1 MMRWPAATALAIAG
15 YLFFLL
21 YNLPA
26 QHVVGWFS
34 GGNQLPLTLQGIS
47 GTVWSGEA
55 EQVSYQRKPLGQMEW
70 HFKPSR
76 LILGKLAYGIELK
89 QAGQQL
95 QGTFITG
102 FGNSVR
108 LEEVDALLLASQLPE
123 WLRSLALITTGG
135 AEDLLLANQLPG
147 WLQQRQISVDGK
159 VRAQQLDLAFTDGQ
173 LTAAEGSLQWLEGA
187 VRSPLNLSVGDLQAD
202 LTTDE
207 ASGDITAAVR
217 DLKGSVAIQAD
228 VSLKPDGNFQLKGKL
243 KPGDKADPGLSG
255 ALQAIGRRQ
264 ADGTILINYAGKM

>member
-76 LILGKLAYGIELK
+76 LILGKLAYGIVLK

-123 WLRSLALITTGG
+123 WL
-135 AEDLLLANQLPG
+135 
-147 WLQQRQISVDGK
+147 QQRQIRVDGK

-187 VRSPLNLSVGDLQAD
+187 VQSPLNLTVGDLQAD

-255 ALQAIGRRQ
+255 ALQAIGRPQ

>member
-26 QHVVGWFS
+26 QQVVGWLS
-34 GGNQLPLTLQGIS
+34 GDNQLPLTLQGIS

-55 EQVSYQRKPLGQMEW
+55 EQVSFQRKPLGQMEW
-70 HFKPSR
+70 HFKPLR

-89 QAGQQL
+89 QTGQQL

-123 WLRSLALITTGG
+123 WL
-135 AEDLLLANQLPG
+135 
-147 WLQQRQISVDGK
+147 QQRQIRVDGK
-159 VRAQQLDLAFTDGQ
+159 VRAQQLDIAFTDGQ

-187 VRSPLNLSVGDLQAD
+187 VRSPLNLTVGDLQAD

-217 DLKGSVAIQAD
+217 DLKGSIAIQAE
-228 VSLKPDGNFQLKGKL
+228 VSLKSDGNFQVKGKL
-243 KPGDKADPGLSG
+243 KPGSKANPGLAG
-255 ALQAIGRRQ
+255 ALQSIGRPQ
-264 ADGTILINYAGKM
+264 PDGTIQLNYAGKM

>member
-1 MMRWPAATALAIAG
+1 MRWPAATALATAG

-21 YNLPA
+21 YNIPA
-26 QHVVGWFS
+26 QQVVGWLS
-34 GGNQLPLTLQGIS
+34 GDNQLPLTLQGIS

-55 EQVSYQRKPLGQMEW
+55 DQVSFQRKPLGQMEW

-89 QAGQQL
+89 QTGQQL

-123 WLRSLALITTGG
+123 WLQSLALITTGG

-187 VRSPLNLSVGDLQAD
+187 VRSPLNLTVGDLQAD

-217 DLKGSVAIQAD
+217 DLKGSVAIQAE
-228 VSLKPDGNFQLKGKL
+228 VSLKPDGNFQVKGKL
-243 KPGDKADPGLSG
+243 KPGDKADPGLTG

-264 ADGTILINYAGKM
+264 PDGTIQLNYAGKM